1 MANAK
6 SACRLGVFDVY
17 VDVSEHDADAFFE
30 VQFASRIGYDAGTY
44 LRTFVCANRRRG
56 AA

>member
-1 MANAK
+1 MANVK
-6 SACRLGVFDVY
+6 SASRLGVFDVC
-17 VDVSEHDADAFFE
+17 VDVSEYCAEAFFE
-30 VQFASRIGYDAGTY
+30 VQFASRIGYDVKTY